1 MDFMVDD
8 IMRNINDVKKRNE
21 RALITTLTKK
31 SSEQLAEYL
40 ASNWVKVTYLH
51 SEVET
56 LERLEILR
64 DLRTWKIEVVV
75 WVNLLREW
83 LDLPEV
89 SFIWIIDADKQG
101 FLRSTKSLLQ
111 IIWRAARNE
120 NWRVT
125 MYSHKKAISRSMQ
138 EVIDITARRRKLQDD
153 YNKSHWITPKT
164 VFSKIKELAMTQKKT
179 RDNEAWEKLSSKI
192 RRLELEMDV
201 AAANLEFEKAAEIR
215 DYLLELKK
223 GKK

>member
-1 MDFMVDD
+1 
-8 IMRNINDVKKRNE
+8 
-21 RALITTLTKK
+21 
-31 SSEQLAEYL
+31 
-40 ASNWVKVTYLH
+40 
-51 SEVET
+51 
-56 LERLEILR
+56 
-64 DLRTWKIEVVV
+64 
-75 WVNLLREW
+75 
-83 LDLPEV
+83 
-89 SFIWIIDADKQG
+89 
-101 FLRSTKSLLQ
+101 
-111 IIWRAARNE
+111 
-120 NWRVT
+120 